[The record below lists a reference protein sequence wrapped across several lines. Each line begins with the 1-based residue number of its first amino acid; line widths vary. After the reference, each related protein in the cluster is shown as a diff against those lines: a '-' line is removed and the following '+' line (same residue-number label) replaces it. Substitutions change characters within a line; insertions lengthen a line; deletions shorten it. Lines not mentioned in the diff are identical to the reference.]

1 MSILQTISPATGAR
15 GTQMTVTITG
25 DAYTEDMNVSF
36 GPGIVVMAVRVG
48 PGDGVAEVDIIILE
62 QAPVGSHNVS
72 VTTATHSGFQP
83 GGFTV
88 T

>member
-1 MSILQTISPATGAR
+1 MSILHTISPATGAR

-25 DAYTEDMNVSF
+25 DVYNEDMNVSF
-36 GPGIVVMAVRVG
+36 GPGIVVMAVRILS
-48 PGDGVAEVDIIILE
+48 DGVAEVDIIILE
-62 QAPVGSHNVS
+62 QAPAGAHNVS